1 MTAAMFS
8 FILACLLQ
16 MYLSENVQYCRGS
29 VSLLW
34 QLPQLILISFA
45 EVLVAVTG
53 LEFAYSQSPPHLRYN
68 YYMVNNY
75 YFLIVI
81 LSKHCGVYVKH

>member
-1 MTAAMFS
+1 MVCAMLS

-16 MYLSENVQYCRGS
+16 MYISEEVNNCHGS

-34 QLPQLILISFA
+34 QLPQLVFISFA

-53 LEFAYSQSPPHLRYN
+53 LEFAYSQSPPKLR
-68 YYMVNNY
+68 
-75 YFLIVI
+75 
-81 LSKHCGVYVKH
+81 